1 MKVISMMTALTEDKT
16 GTLVPPPRQLTDDVL
31 QSAEEAVL
39 SNPAPIEG
47 GPAQIA
53 PPESEPASGQALLR
67 YQDAVARYV
76 AQKPCQ
82 SALIAVAAGA
92 LAAAVLR
99 SALQRRR
106 R

>member
-1 MKVISMMTALTEDKT
+1 MLGS
-16 GTLVPPPRQLTDDVL
+16 PHRQLTDDVL

-39 SNPAPIEG
+39 TNPAPVEG
-47 GPAQIA
+47 DPVQTELL
-53 PPESEPASGQALLR
+53 ESEPATGKALLR

>member
-1 MKVISMMTALTEDKT
+1 MTTSLTENT
-16 GTLVPPPRQLTDDVL
+16 GTLVSPPRQLTDDVL

-39 SNPAPIEG
+39 ANPAPIEG
-47 GPAQIA
+47 DPAQIQ
-53 PPESEPASGQALLR
+53 PPESEPATGQALLR
-67 YQDAVARYV
+67 YQDAVVRYV
-76 AQKPCQ
+76 AEKPCQ